1 MIMNENT
8 VCALCLQ
15 ESELRESHI
24 IPKFVGKWIKE
35 TGTGYLVSA
44 EDGSKRVQDITKLH
58 LLCNDCEEKFSK
70 LEKYFADK
78 IFFPFHKDK
87 IRTFDYNEN
96 LQSFIIS
103 LSWRTLKIIAQDFK
117 EENPNSHLNSFVGEA
132 ENHWR
137 EFLNG
142 ERESISQYENHLVF
156 LDYVD
161 GNKSAEMHPKFH
173 WYTLHSV
180 DCTIITDDKRVF
192 VYVKLPWMIFVT
204 TIYPT
209 ALEGWNGTIIKENG
223 KITCEQ
229 SVNDG
234 GFGRFLLDRAS
245 LALNSSSGPTPEVA
259 QRRLIGVIKTDPEKF
274 LESNTLRS
282 MIEEKDLRRKKK
294 MENMP
299 ESVIALVEEIIRP
312 AIDNPRLTNAEN
324 QLNRWRT
331 RHIADK
337 IADLSKEEADKL
349 DIIIRVTI
357 KKAKILQKDE
367 EFTFTTDSLW
377 ITFMV
382 TRNATKE
389 YQQKKIVKEIGRLRQ
404 QTNDKIPIA
413 VFSFNPPEGGF
424 ESGFLIPKNDGVN

>member
-1 MIMNENT
+1 MNENN

-15 ESELRESHI
+15 KSVLRESHI

-35 TGTGYLVSA
+35 TGTGYLASG
-44 EDGSKRVQDITKLH
+44 EDGAKRVQDITKIH
-58 LLCNDCEEKFSK
+58 LLCKNCEEKFSK

-103 LSWRTLKIIAQDFK
+103 LSWRALKIIAEDFK
-117 EENPNSHLNSFVGEA
+117 EENPNYHLNSLVDEA
-132 ENHWR
+132 EAYWR

-142 ERESISQYENHLVF
+142 ERESISQYENHLLF
-156 LDYVD
+156 LDYMD
-161 GNKSAEMHPKFH
+161 DSKSTEMDPKFH

-180 DCTIITDDKRVF
+180 DFTIVTDDKRVF

-204 TIYPT
+204 SIHPT
-209 ALEGWNGTIIKENG
+209 TLDGWNGTIIKENG
-223 KITCEQ
+223 TIACEQ

-234 GFGRFLLDRAS
+234 GFGQFLLDRAS
-245 LALNSSSGPTPEVA
+245 LALYSSSGPTPEVA
-259 QRRLIGVIKTDPEKF
+259 QRRLIGVIKKDPEKF

-294 MENMP
+294 MQNMP
-299 ESVIALVEEIIRP
+299 ESVIGIVEEIIRP
-312 AIDNPRLTNAEN
+312 AIDEPHLKRAEN
-324 QLNRWRT
+324 QFNRWST
-331 RHIADK
+331 RQIADK

-349 DIIIRVTI
+349 NISIITTI
-357 KKAKILQKDE
+357 KMAGIFQKDKQV
-367 EFTFTTDSLW
+367 TFTTDSLW

-382 TRNATKE
+382 TPNVSKE
-389 YQQKKIVKEIGRLRQ
+389 YQRGKIVKEIERLRQ

-413 VFSFNPPEGGF
+413 VFSFNLTEGGF
-424 ESGFLIPKNDGVN
+424 ESGFLIPKNDVIGNP